1 MHTSGGEDV
10 VTRHVHSV
18 FLKISFQKK
27 IKKYKLREAQ
37 FFFWRFWILF
47 WRQKPRSGFGI
58 FFEDD
63 WRSRYYFL
71 KVVLKMI
78 FCLVL
83 KHKIKAKQRETA
95 EKGLKIFRGRL
106 TAPKTIDLWLF
117 PAKSFETGIFFW
129 RLVIF
134 FEYENREAV
143 FRFFFEGREAA
154 IFFEGRPKN
163 AVLPCFEA
171 QNQSETTRN
180 TQTAEKGLT
189 FSEGA

>member
-1 MHTSGGEDV
+1 MF
-10 VTRHVHSV
+10 

-27 IKKYKLREAQ
+27 IQKKIQIARSAIFFEGFEFFFEDENREAVLG
-37 FFFWRFWILF
+37 FFFWF
-47 WRQKPRSGFGI
+47 

-71 KVVLKMI
+71 KVVLKMM

-83 KHKIKAKQRETA
+83 KHKIKGKQRETA

-117 PAKSFETGIFFW
+117 PAKSFETGNFFW

-134 FEYENREAV
+134 FWRRKPRSG
-143 FRFFFEGREAA
+143 FSILFW
-154 IFFEGRPKN
+154 IFFWRPRSGNFFLKVTQILKKN
-163 AVLPCFEA
+163 TDLGHRLP
-171 QNQSETTRN
+171 T
-180 TQTAEKGLT
+180 L
-189 FSEGA
+189 FSN